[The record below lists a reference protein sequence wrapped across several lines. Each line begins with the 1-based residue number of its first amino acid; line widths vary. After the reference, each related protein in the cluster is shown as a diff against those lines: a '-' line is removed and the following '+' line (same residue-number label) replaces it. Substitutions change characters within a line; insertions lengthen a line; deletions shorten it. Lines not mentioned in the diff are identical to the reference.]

1 MKHSIGKS
9 GDSAGDAK
17 DDYYEEKPI
26 KFSTVGSTSET
37 KAQQNF
43 TVSGQGTTKRT
54 YWPGGS
60 AKGTSKP
67 YQGSTRLEENTPATL
82 AVGPASIPSKVTVDS
97 GNNKI
102 TLGLNGKD
110 YTFTLADSAGS
121 KFDADGDGKYSQDE
135 LADALQDAIDN
146 QAGEGF
152 GGAVV
157 EIKGNQFVITSRVGN
172 KLSESGQETSIE
184 SYAMGQAD
192 DTFFE
197 WLGKQETAAGCTTKM
212 DVKSGIAMTGTGGD
226 DIFEFTYA
234 GKDGVRKTV
243 SLDLMK
249 DTETSPTDIN
259 GLVTRITQR
268 LTEEGLADKVKVE
281 KSGSKLKLSTVE
293 AGENT
298 YISYTSGSGSSIS
311 ANAKAIF
318 KDIDTPATDPAAKI
332 TLNQSVRSTPYG
344 ETLPG

>member
-1 MKHSIGKS
+1 M
-9 GDSAGDAK
+9 
-17 DDYYEEKPI
+17 
-26 KFSTVGSTSET
+26 
-37 KAQQNF
+37 
-43 TVSGQGTTKRT
+43 
-54 YWPGGS
+54 
-60 AKGTSKP
+60 
-67 YQGSTRLEENTPATL
+67 
-82 AVGPASIPSKVTVDS
+82 
-97 GNNKI
+97 
-102 TLGLNGKD
+102 NGKD

-135 LADALQDAIDN
+135 LADALQDAIDR

-172 KLSESGQETSIE
+172 KLSESGEKTSIE
-184 SYAMGQAD
+184 SYAMGQANTD
-192 DTFFE
+192 NTFFE

-243 SLDLMK
+243 SLDLMQGS
-249 DTETSPTDIN
+249 ETSPTDIN

-344 ETLPG
+344 GNFTG